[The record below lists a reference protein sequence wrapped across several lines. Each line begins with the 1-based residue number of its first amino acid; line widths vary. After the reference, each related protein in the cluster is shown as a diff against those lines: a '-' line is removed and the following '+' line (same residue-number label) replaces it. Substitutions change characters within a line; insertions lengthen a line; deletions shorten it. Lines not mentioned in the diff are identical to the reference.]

1 VIWKQEQY
9 QGGMNPHIKD
19 NVYDG
24 QNDNEN
30 IIELFPWDWEYE
42 YLKQKRY

>member
-1 VIWKQEQY
+1 METGTISR
-9 QGGMNPHIKD
+9 GMNPKIKD
-19 NVYDG
+19 NVYDA

-42 YLKQKRY
+42 YLKQKMY